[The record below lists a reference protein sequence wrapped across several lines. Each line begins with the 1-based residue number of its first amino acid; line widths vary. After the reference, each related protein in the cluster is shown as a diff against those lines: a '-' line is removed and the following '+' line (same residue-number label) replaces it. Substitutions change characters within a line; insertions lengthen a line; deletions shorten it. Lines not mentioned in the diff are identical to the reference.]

1 MRVIDEIELACDLA
15 HLATTAELIHDLPSE
30 YPDEESLYEVDNR
43 DYVYKPHVQDLFNN
57 YYDYYLE
64 MIDNCEIKQLI

>member
-1 MRVIDEIELACDLA
+1 MREINEIELAAELA
-15 HLATTAELIHDLPSE
+15 HQATAAELIHDLPSE
-30 YPDEESLYEVDNR
+30 YPDEE
-43 DYVYKPHVQDLFNN
+43 YVYKPHVQDLFNN

>member
-1 MRVIDEIELACDLA
+1 MREINEIELAAELA
-15 HLATTAELIHDLPSE
+15 HQATAAELINEQYSD
-30 YPDEESLYEVDNR
+30 YPDEESLYETDNS

-64 MIDNCEIKQLI
+64 MIDNCEIKRLI